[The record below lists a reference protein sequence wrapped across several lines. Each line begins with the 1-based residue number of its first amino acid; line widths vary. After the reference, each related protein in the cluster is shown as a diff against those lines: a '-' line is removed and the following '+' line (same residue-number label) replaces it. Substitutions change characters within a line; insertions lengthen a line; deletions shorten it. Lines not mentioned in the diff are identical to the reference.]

1 MRDREKVYIW
11 KKERSDEGLFS
22 SGLFCRIVI
31 SLADTQP
38 YVSFSGISPTAA
50 LYVGVGPGCLFHIV
64 HKTRP
69 WLEALTDRLYPDT
82 SHIAVV

>member
-11 KKERSDEGLFS
+11 KKERSDEGLLS
-22 SGLFCRIVI
+22 SDLFCRIVI

-38 YVSFSGISPTAA
+38 YVSFSGISPTVA
-50 LYVGVGPGCLFHIV
+50 LYVGVGRGCLFHTV

-69 WLEALTDRLYPDT
+69 WSEVLTDRLYSDI